1 MSRRERHPLVVKLK
15 TGEYD
20 GTDLMHAWL
29 LIEAQQEENAKLRE
43 AAHMTIK
50 AIGGEC
56 EVKECDLC
64 IAYRATQT
72 ALGECDE

>member
-29 LIEAQQEENAKLRE
+29 LIEALQEENAKLRE
-43 AAHMTIK
+43 LLKGIMSDDLIEAHLN
-50 AIGGEC
+50 GSE
-56 EVKECDLC
+56 
-64 IAYRATQT
+64 
-72 ALGECDE
+72 